1 MTSWQLSTP
10 TSPQQWQDYY
20 QLRYQVLRQ
29 PWGQPVGS
37 ERDELEDQSYHAMVE
52 QAGQVLAVG
61 RIHRLSDGR
70 AQVRYMAVAPQAR
83 GSGFG
88 AVVLAELERQAQR
101 WGCVAIVLN
110 AREQAIGFYRKA
122 NYQLGAELEPLY
134 GIPHQQMTK
143 QLCVAGTVTDWAN
156 WAQQLQHT
164 WHSTIPLSAFMQLQI
179 AEFNGY
185 QLSCHAP
192 LAPNIN
198 LHHTMFAGSIY
209 TLLTLTGW
217 GLVYLQ
223 LQSLG
228 LHGHIV
234 LADADIQYLKP
245 VKEGAVAS
253 ARLAD
258 AGGQLAVLAHGRRVR
273 QQVLVEL
280 VHGNEVLA
288 RFSGRFAVLP
298 ERVA

>member
-10 TSPQQWQDYY
+10 QSPQQWQDYY
-20 QLRYQVLRQ
+20 QLRYLVLRQ
-29 PWGQPVGS
+29 PWGQPEGS
-37 ERDELEDQSYHAMVE
+37 ERDELEAQSYHAMVE
-52 QAGQVLAVG
+52 QAGQVVAVG
-61 RIHRLSDGR
+61 RIHRLADGR
-70 AQVRYMAVAPQAR
+70 AQVRYMAVAPHTR

-88 AVVLAELERQAQR
+88 AVVLADLERQAVQ
-101 WGCVAIVLN
+101 WGCTAIVLN
-110 AREQAIGFYRKA
+110 AREQAIGFYQKA
-122 NYQLGAELEPLY
+122 NYQLGDVLEPLF

-143 QLCVAGTVTDWAN
+143 RLCIAGTPSQWTA
-156 WAQQLQHT
+156 WAQQLEHT
-164 WHSTIPLSAFMQLQI
+164 WHSTIPLSAFMQLTI
-179 AEFNGY
+179 AEFDGY
-185 QLSCHAP
+185 QLRCAVP

-234 LADADIQYLKP
+234 LADADIRYFKP
-245 VKEGAVAS
+245 VTEGAVAV

-258 AGGQLAVLAHGRRVR
+258 TNGTLDALAQGRRVR
-273 QQVLVEL
+273 QSVVVEL
-280 VHGNEVLA
+280 TCDDVVLA
-288 RFSGRFAVLP
+288 HFSGRFAVLP
-298 ERVA
+298 DLVA